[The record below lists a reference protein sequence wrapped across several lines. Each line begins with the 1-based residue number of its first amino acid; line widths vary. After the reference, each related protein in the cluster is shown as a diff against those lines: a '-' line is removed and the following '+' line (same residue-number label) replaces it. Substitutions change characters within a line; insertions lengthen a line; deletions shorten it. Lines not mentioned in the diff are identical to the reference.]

1 MALIFFAR
9 PMAKKRIAALAA
21 AANGLGFSFFPE
33 RKTELAA
40 RMQNLYGIPPGSDDY
55 AENLLMGTYRGHAV
69 TVFEFTNTTR

>member
-1 MALIFFAR
+1 M
-9 PMAKKRIAALAA
+9 
-21 AANGLGFSFFPE
+21 GWDFFPE